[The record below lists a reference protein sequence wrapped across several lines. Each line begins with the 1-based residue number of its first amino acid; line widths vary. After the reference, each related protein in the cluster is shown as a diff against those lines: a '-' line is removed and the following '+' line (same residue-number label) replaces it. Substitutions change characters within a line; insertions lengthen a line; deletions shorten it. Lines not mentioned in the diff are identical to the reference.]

1 MAKIS
6 RQQYA
11 SLYGPTA
18 GDKIRLGDTSL
29 FAEIEHDHTVYGEE
43 CWTGAG
49 RVMRDG
55 MAYDA
60 HTSRADGAI
69 DMLIENATIIDPV
82 LGVIKADIGV
92 RDGKIAGVGKA
103 GNPNIQDGIDENL
116 VCGPN
121 TTYYPAGGLIVTP
134 GGIDVHIHF
143 LSAEQCE
150 HAISTGLTTMIGG
163 SMGPLFAIDCG
174 GPWNTHR
181 MIEASE
187 KWPIN
192 FGFFGRGSSHNPDT
206 VAEHLD
212 GGIIGVKIHV
222 DYGAMPATIDGALT
236 ASQEY
241 DFPVMIHTDTL
252 NESGFYEDTLAAIA
266 GRTMHMY
273 HTEGGGGGHAPDI
286 IRCNGE
292 PHLLPSS
299 TNPTN
304 PYTLNAFD
312 EGLDMTMSCH
322 LLRYDLPEDVAFAE
336 SRVRPQTMM
345 AEDVLHDLGAISMF
359 GSDSQGMGRVNEVI
373 SRCWQLASK
382 MRDQRGRLGHEKT
395 KDADNERIK
404 RYIAKYTINA
414 ARAFGMDKYIGSI
427 EPGKMA
433 DLVTW
438 KPAFFGIKPLGVIKG
453 GFVAHGASGDSAGS
467 YWQTEPVIQRA
478 QFGGCGKAPQ
488 SLSAT
493 FVHQRALDLDIAG
506 QLGLSKALLPISS
519 FTGLGKKDMLHNDA
533 CPDIRVD
540 PSTFDVFVD
549 GELAACDPA
558 TEVTLGQT
566 YMMR

>member
-1 MAKIS
+1 MATIS
-6 RQQYA
+6 RQKYA
-11 SLYGPTA
+11 SLYGPTV

-29 FAEIEHDHTVYGEE
+29 FAEVEHDHTVYGEE

-103 GNPNIQDGIDENL
+103 GNPNIQDGVDENL

-143 LSAEQCE
+143 LSTEQCE
-150 HAISTGLTTMIGG
+150 NAISTGLTTMIGG

-192 FGFFGRGSSHNPDT
+192 FGFFGRGSSHDPDT

-212 GGIIGVKIHV
+212 GGIIGVKIHE

-236 ASQEY
+236 ASAEY

-292 PHLLPSS
+292 PHLLTSS

-373 SRCWQLASK
+373 PRCWQLASK
-382 MRDQRGRLGHEKT
+382 MRDQRGRLAHEKT

-414 ARAFGMDKYIGSI
+414 ARAFGIDKYIGSI

-453 GFVAHGASGDSAGS
+453 GFVAHGATGDSAGS
-467 YWQTEPVIQRA
+467 YWQTEPVMQRA
-478 QFGGCGKAPQ
+478 QYGACGKAPQ

-493 FVHQRALDLDIAG
+493 FVHQRALDLDVAG
-506 QLGLSKALLPISS
+506 QLGLAKALLPITG
-519 FTGLGKKDMLHNDA
+519 FTSLSKKDMLHNDA

-549 GELAACDPA
+549 GELAACDA
-558 TEVTLGQT
+558 IADVSLGQS
-566 YMMR
+566 YLLR

>member
-1 MAKIS
+1 MATIS
-6 RQQYA
+6 RKQYA
-11 SLYGPTA
+11 SLYGPTK

-29 FAEIEHDHTVYGEE
+29 FAEIERDHTVYGEE

-69 DMLIENATIIDPV
+69 DMLVENATIIDPV
-82 LGVIKADIGV
+82 LGIIKADIGI

-103 GNPNIQDGIDENL
+103 GNPNIQDGVDDNM

-143 LSAEQCE
+143 LSTEQCE
-150 HAISTGLTTMIGG
+150 NAISTGLTTMIGG

-192 FGFFGRGSSHNPDT
+192 FGFFGRGSSHDPDT

-212 GGIIGVKIHV
+212 GGIIGVKIHE

-266 GRTMHMY
+266 GRAMHMY

-292 PHLLPSS
+292 PHLLPST

-304 PYTLNAFD
+304 PYSLNAFD

-395 KDADNERIK
+395 RDADNERIK

-414 ARAFGMDKYIGSI
+414 ARAFGIDKYIGSI

-438 KPAFFGIKPLGVIKG
+438 KPAFFGIKPLGIIKG
-453 GFVAHGASGDSAGS
+453 GFVAHGATGDSAGS
-467 YWQTEPVIQRA
+467 YWQTEPVLQRA

-493 FVHQRALDLDIAG
+493 FVHQRALDLDVAG
-506 QLGLSKALLPISS
+506 QLGLAKALLPITS
-519 FTGLGKKDMLHNDA
+519 FTSLSKKDMLHNDA

-540 PSTFDVFVD
+540 PSTFDVTVD
-549 GELAACDPA
+549 GELAACEPIAD
-558 TEVTLGQT
+558 VSLGQN
-566 YMMR
+566 YMLR

>member
-1 MAKIS
+1 
-6 RQQYA
+6 
-11 SLYGPTA
+11 
-18 GDKIRLGDTSL
+18 
-29 FAEIEHDHTVYGEE
+29 
-43 CWTGAG
+43 
-49 RVMRDG
+49 
-55 MAYDA
+55 
-60 HTSRADGAI
+60 
-69 DMLIENATIIDPV
+69 
-82 LGVIKADIGV
+82 
-92 RDGKIAGVGKA
+92 
-103 GNPNIQDGIDENL
+103 
-116 VCGPN
+116 
-121 TTYYPAGGLIVTP
+121 
-134 GGIDVHIHF
+134 
-143 LSAEQCE
+143 
-150 HAISTGLTTMIGG
+150 MIGG

-192 FGFFGRGSSHNPDT
+192 FGFFGRGSSHDPDT

-212 GGIIGVKIHV
+212 GGIIGVKIHE

-266 GRTMHMY
+266 GRAMHMY

-292 PHLLPSS
+292 PHLLPST

-304 PYTLNAFD
+304 PYSLNAFD

-395 KDADNERIK
+395 RDADNERIK

-414 ARAFGMDKYIGSI
+414 ARAFGIDKYIGSI

-438 KPAFFGIKPLGVIKG
+438 KPAFFGIKPLGIIKG
-453 GFVAHGASGDSAGS
+453 GFVAHGATGDSAGS
-467 YWQTEPVIQRA
+467 YWQTEPVLQRA

-493 FVHQRALDLDIAG
+493 FVHQRALDLDVAG
-506 QLGLSKALLPISS
+506 QLGLAKALLPITS
-519 FTGLGKKDMLHNDA
+519 FTSLSKKDMLHNDA

-540 PSTFDVFVD
+540 PSTFDVTVD
-549 GELAACDPA
+549 GELAACEPIAD
-558 TEVTLGQT
+558 VSLGQN
-566 YMMR
+566 YMLR

>member
-82 LGVIKADIGV
+82 LGIIKADIGV

-103 GNPNIQDGIDENL
+103 GNPNIQDGVDENL

-143 LSAEQCE
+143 LSTEQCE
-150 HAISTGLTTMIGG
+150 NAISTGLTTMIGG

-192 FGFFGRGSSHNPDT
+192 FGFFGRGSSHDPDT

-212 GGIIGVKIHV
+212 GGIIGVKIHE

-236 ASQEY
+236 ASAEY

-266 GRTMHMY
+266 GRPMHMY

-345 AEDVLHDLGAISMF
+345 A
-359 GSDSQGMGRVNEVI
+359 
-373 SRCWQLASK
+373 
-382 MRDQRGRLGHEKT
+382 
-395 KDADNERIK
+395 
-404 RYIAKYTINA
+404 
-414 ARAFGMDKYIGSI
+414 
-427 EPGKMA
+427 
-433 DLVTW
+433 
-438 KPAFFGIKPLGVIKG
+438 
-453 GFVAHGASGDSAGS
+453 
-467 YWQTEPVIQRA
+467 
-478 QFGGCGKAPQ
+478 
-488 SLSAT
+488 
-493 FVHQRALDLDIAG
+493 
-506 QLGLSKALLPISS
+506 
-519 FTGLGKKDMLHNDA
+519 
-533 CPDIRVD
+533 
-540 PSTFDVFVD
+540 
-549 GELAACDPA
+549 
-558 TEVTLGQT
+558 
-566 YMMR
+566 

>member
-1 MAKIS
+1 MATIS
-6 RQQYA
+6 RKQYA
-11 SLYGPTA
+11 SLYGPTK

-29 FAEIEHDHTVYGEE
+29 FAEVEHDHTVYGEE

-82 LGVIKADIGV
+82 LGIIKADIGV

-103 GNPNIQDGIDENL
+103 GNPNIQDGVDGNL

-143 LSAEQCE
+143 LSTEQCE
-150 HAISTGLTTMIGG
+150 NAISTGLTTMIGG

-192 FGFFGRGSSHNPDT
+192 FGFFGRGSSHDPDT

-212 GGIIGVKIHV
+212 GGIIGVKIHE

-266 GRTMHMY
+266 GRAMHMY

-292 PHLLPSS
+292 PHLLPST

-304 PYTLNAFD
+304 PYSLNTFD

-395 KDADNERIK
+395 KGADNERIK

-414 ARAFGMDKYIGSI
+414 ARAFGIDKYIGSI

-453 GFVAHGASGDSAGS
+453 GFVAHGATGDSAGS
-467 YWQTEPVIQRA
+467 YWQTEPVLQRA

-493 FVHQRALDLDIAG
+493 FVHQRALDLDVAG
-506 QLGLSKALLPISS
+506 QLGLSKALLPITS
-519 FTGLGKKDMLHNDA
+519 FTSLSKKDMLHNDA

-540 PSTFDVFVD
+540 PSTFDVTVD
-549 GELAACDPA
+549 GKLAACEPIA
-558 TEVTLGQT
+558 NVSLGQN
-566 YMMR
+566 YMLR

>member
-1 MAKIS
+1 MATIS
-6 RQQYA
+6 RKQYA
-11 SLYGPTA
+11 SLYGPTK

-29 FAEIEHDHTVYGEE
+29 FAEVEHDHTVYGEE

-60 HTSRADGAI
+60 HTSRADGAS

-82 LGVIKADIGV
+82 LGIFKADRGV

-103 GNPNIQDGIDENL
+103 GNPNIQDGVDGNL

-143 LSAEQCE
+143 LSTEQCE
-150 HAISTGLTTMIGG
+150 NAISTGLTTMIGG

-192 FGFFGRGSSHNPDT
+192 FGFFGRGSSHDPDT

-212 GGIIGVKIHV
+212 GGIIGVKIHE

-266 GRTMHMY
+266 GRAMHMY

-292 PHLLPSS
+292 PHLLPST

-304 PYTLNAFD
+304 PYSLNTFD

-395 KDADNERIK
+395 KGADNERIK

-414 ARAFGMDKYIGSI
+414 ARAFGIDKYIGSI

-453 GFVAHGASGDSAGS
+453 GFVAHGATGDSAGS
-467 YWQTEPVIQRA
+467 YWQTEPVLQRA

-493 FVHQRALDLDIAG
+493 FVHQRALDLDVAG
-506 QLGLSKALLPISS
+506 QLGLSKALLPITS
-519 FTGLGKKDMLHNDA
+519 FTSLSKKDMLHNDA

-540 PSTFDVFVD
+540 PSTFDVTVD
-549 GELAACDPA
+549 GELAACEPIA
-558 TEVTLGQT
+558 NVSLGQN
-566 YMMR
+566 YMLR

>member
-11 SLYGPTA
+11 SLYGPTT

-29 FAEIEHDHTVYGEE
+29 FAEIEKDHTVYGEE

-55 MAYDA
+55 MVYDA

-82 LGVIKADIGV
+82 QGIIKADIGV
-92 RDGKIAGVGKA
+92 RDGKIAGIGKA
-103 GNPNIQDGIDENL
+103 GNPNIQDGVDGNL

-143 LSAEQCE
+143 LSTEQCE
-150 HAISTGLTTMIGG
+150 NAISTGLTTMIGG

-174 GPWNTHR
+174 GPWNTAR
-181 MIEASE
+181 MHEASE
-187 KWPIN
+187 QWPIN
-192 FGFFGRGSSHNPDT
+192 FGFFGRGSSHDPET

-212 GGIIGVKIHV
+212 GGIIGVKIHE
-222 DYGAMPATIDGALT
+222 DYGAMPATINGALT

-312 EGLDMTMSCH
+312 EGRDMTMSCH

-345 AEDVLHDLGAISMF
+345 AEDVLHDMGAISMF

-382 MRDQRGRLGHEKT
+382 MRDQRGRLAHEKT

-414 ARAFGMDKYIGSI
+414 ARAFGIDKYVGSI
-427 EPGKMA
+427 EVGKMA
-433 DLVTW
+433 T
-438 KPAFFGIKPLGVIKG
+438 
-453 GFVAHGASGDSAGS
+453 GDSAGS
-467 YWQTEPVIQRA
+467 YWQTEPVQQKA
-478 QFGGCGKAPQ
+478 QFGGRGRAPQ
-488 SLSAT
+488 TLSAN
-493 FVHQRALDLDIAG
+493 FVHQRALDIDLPG
-506 QLGLSKALLPISS
+506 RLGLVKPMLPMTS
-519 FTGLGKKDMLHNDA
+519 FTALSKKDMLHNDA
-533 CPDIRVD
+533 CPEIRVD
-540 PSTFDVFVD
+540 PSTFDVTVD
-549 GELAACDPA
+549 GELAACDPVA
-558 TEVTLGQT
+558 QVTLGQN
-566 YMMR
+566 YLMR

>member
-1 MAKIS
+1 MATIS
-6 RQQYA
+6 RKQYA
-11 SLYGPTA
+11 SLYGPTK

-29 FAEIEHDHTVYGEE
+29 FAEVEHDHTVYGEE

-82 LGVIKADIGV
+82 LGIIKADIGV

-103 GNPNIQDGIDENL
+103 GNPNIQDGVDGNL

-143 LSAEQCE
+143 LSTEQCE
-150 HAISTGLTTMIGG
+150 NAISTGLTTMIGG

-192 FGFFGRGSSHNPDT
+192 FGFFGRGSSHDPDT

-212 GGIIGVKIHV
+212 GGIIGVKIHE

-266 GRTMHMY
+266 GRAMHMY

-292 PHLLPSS
+292 PHLLPST

-304 PYTLNAFD
+304 PYSLNAFD

-395 KDADNERIK
+395 KGADNERIK

-414 ARAFGMDKYIGSI
+414 ARAFGIDKYIGSI

-453 GFVAHGASGDSAGS
+453 GFVAHGATGDSAGS
-467 YWQTEPVIQRA
+467 YWQTEPVLQRA

-493 FVHQRALDLDIAG
+493 FVHQRALDLDVAG
-506 QLGLSKALLPISS
+506 QLGLSKALLPITS
-519 FTGLGKKDMLHNDA
+519 FTSLSKKDMLHNDA

-540 PSTFDVFVD
+540 PSTFDVTVD
-549 GELAACDPA
+549 GELAACEPIA
-558 TEVTLGQT
+558 NVSLGQN
-566 YMMR
+566 YMLR

>member
-1 MAKIS
+1 MATIS
-6 RQQYA
+6 RKQYA
-11 SLYGPTA
+11 SLYGPTK

-29 FAEIEHDHTVYGEE
+29 FAEVEHDHTVYGEE

-82 LGVIKADIGV
+82 LGIIKADIGV

-103 GNPNIQDGIDENL
+103 GNPNIQDGVDGNL

-143 LSAEQCE
+143 LSTEQCE
-150 HAISTGLTTMIGG
+150 NAISTGLTTMIGG

-192 FGFFGRGSSHNPDT
+192 FGFFGRGSSHDPDT

-212 GGIIGVKIHV
+212 GGIIGVKIHE

-266 GRTMHMY
+266 GRAMHMY

-292 PHLLPSS
+292 PHLLPST

-304 PYTLNAFD
+304 PYSLNTFD

-395 KDADNERIK
+395 KGADNERIK

-414 ARAFGMDKYIGSI
+414 ARAFGIDKYIGSI

-453 GFVAHGASGDSAGS
+453 GFVAHGATGDSAGS
-467 YWQTEPVIQRA
+467 YWQTEPVLQRA

-493 FVHQRALDLDIAG
+493 FVHQRALDLDVAG
-506 QLGLSKALLPISS
+506 QLGLSKALLPITS
-519 FTGLGKKDMLHNDA
+519 FTSLSKKDMLHNDA

-540 PSTFDVFVD
+540 PSTFDVTVD
-549 GELAACDPA
+549 GELAACEPIA
-558 TEVTLGQT
+558 NVSLGQN
-566 YMMR
+566 YMLR

>member
-1 MAKIS
+1 MATIS
-6 RQQYA
+6 RKQYA
-11 SLYGPTA
+11 SLYGPTK

-29 FAEIEHDHTVYGEE
+29 FAEVEHDHTVYGEE

-82 LGVIKADIGV
+82 LGIIKADIGV

-103 GNPNIQDGIDENL
+103 GNPNIQDGVDGNL

-143 LSAEQCE
+143 LSTEQCE
-150 HAISTGLTTMIGG
+150 NAISTGLTTMIGG

-192 FGFFGRGSSHNPDT
+192 FGFFGRGSSHDPDT
-206 VAEHLD
+206 IAEHLD
-212 GGIIGVKIHV
+212 GGIIGVKIHE

-266 GRTMHMY
+266 GRAMHMY

-292 PHLLPSS
+292 PHLLPST

-304 PYTLNAFD
+304 PYSLNTFD

-395 KDADNERIK
+395 KGADNERIK

-414 ARAFGMDKYIGSI
+414 ARAFGIDKYIGSI

-453 GFVAHGASGDSAGS
+453 GFVAHGATGDSAGS
-467 YWQTEPVIQRA
+467 YWQTEPVLQRA

-493 FVHQRALDLDIAG
+493 FVHQRALDLDVAG
-506 QLGLSKALLPISS
+506 QLGLSKALLPITS
-519 FTGLGKKDMLHNDA
+519 FTSLSKKDMLHNDA

-540 PSTFDVFVD
+540 PSTFDVTVD
-549 GELAACDPA
+549 GELAACEPIA
-558 TEVTLGQT
+558 NVSLGQN
-566 YMMR
+566 YMLR

>member
-1 MAKIS
+1 MVKIP
-6 RQQYA
+6 REEYA
-11 SLYGPTA
+11 RYYGPTT
-18 GDKIRLGDTSL
+18 GDKVRLGDTSL
-29 FAEIEHDHTVYGEE
+29 YAEVERDHTSYGDE
-43 CWTGAG
+43 CWVGAG

-82 LGVIKADIGV
+82 LGIVKADIGV

-103 GNPNIQDGIDENL
+103 GNPRVQNGVDKAL

-134 GGIDVHIHF
+134 GGIDVHVHF
-143 LSAEQCE
+143 LSPQQCE
-150 HAISTGLTTMIGG
+150 HAIASGLTTMIGG

-174 GPWNTHR
+174 GPWNTAR
-181 MIEASE
+181 MHEASE
-187 KWPIN
+187 EWPIN
-192 FGFFGRGSSHNPDT
+192 FGFFGRGSSHDPAT

-212 GGIIGVKIHV
+212 GGVIGVKIHE
-222 DYGAMPATIDGALT
+222 DYGAMPATIDGCLR

-241 DFPVMIHTDTL
+241 DISVQIHTDTL
-252 NESGFYEDTLAAIA
+252 NEAGFYEDTMAAIA
-266 GRTMHMY
+266 GRPIHMY
-273 HTEGGGGGHAPDI
+273 HTEGAGGGHAPDI

-292 PHLLPSS
+292 PHCLTSS

-304 PYTLNAFD
+304 PYTVNAFD
-312 EGLDMTMSCH
+312 EGLDMTMACH

-336 SRVRPQTMM
+336 SRVRPPTIA

-359 GSDSQGMGRVNEVI
+359 GSDSQGMGRINEVI

-382 MRDQRGRLGHEKT
+382 MRDQRGRLPGEKT

-404 RYIAKYTINA
+404 RYIAKYTINP
-414 ARAFGMDKYIGSI
+414 ARAFGIDSYVGSI

-433 DLVTW
+433 DLVVW
-438 KPAFFGIKPLGVIKG
+438 LPSFFGIKPFGVIKG
-453 GFVAHGASGDSAGS
+453 GFVARGASGDAAGS
-467 YWQTEPVIQRA
+467 YLGTQPVIIRS
-478 QFGGCGKAPQ
+478 QFGEHGRAPQ
-488 SLSAT
+488 SLSAN
-493 FVHQRALDLDIAG
+493 FVHQRALDIDLPG
-506 QLGLSKALLPISS
+506 RLGLAKPMLPIGS
-519 FTGLGKKDMLHNDA
+519 FVKLSKKDMLHNDA
-533 CPDIRVD
+533 CPEIKVD
-540 PSTFDVFVD
+540 SQTFEVFVD
-549 GELAACDPA
+549 GELATCDPID
-558 TEVTLGQT
+558 TVTLGQR

>member
-1 MAKIS
+1 MATIS
-6 RQQYA
+6 RKQYA
-11 SLYGPTA
+11 SLYGPTK

-29 FAEIEHDHTVYGEE
+29 FAEVEHDHTVYGEE

-82 LGVIKADIGV
+82 LGIIKADIGV

-103 GNPNIQDGIDENL
+103 GNPNIQDGVDGNL

-143 LSAEQCE
+143 LSTEQCE
-150 HAISTGLTTMIGG
+150 NAISTGLTTMIGG

-192 FGFFGRGSSHNPDT
+192 FGFFGRGSSHDPDT
-206 VAEHLD
+206 IAEHLD
-212 GGIIGVKIHV
+212 GGIIGVKIHE
-222 DYGAMPATIDGALT
+222 DYGAMPATIDTCLGVAD
-236 ASQEY
+236 EY
-241 DFPVMIHTDTL
+241 DFQVQLHTDSL
-252 NESGFYEDTLAAIA
+252 NEAGFYEDTLAAIA
-266 GRTMHMY
+266 GRAMHMY

-292 PHLLPSS
+292 PHLLPST

-304 PYTLNAFD
+304 PYSLNTFD

-395 KDADNERIK
+395 KGADNERIK

-414 ARAFGMDKYIGSI
+414 ARAFGIDKYIGSI

-453 GFVAHGASGDSAGS
+453 GFVAHGATGDSAGS
-467 YWQTEPVIQRA
+467 YWQTEPVLQRA

-493 FVHQRALDLDIAG
+493 FVHQRALDLDVAG
-506 QLGLSKALLPISS
+506 QLGLSKALLPITS
-519 FTGLGKKDMLHNDA
+519 FTSLSKKDMLHNDA

-540 PSTFDVFVD
+540 PSTFDVTVD
-549 GELAACDPA
+549 GELAACEPIA
-558 TEVTLGQT
+558 NVSLGQN
-566 YMMR
+566 YMLR

>member
-1 MAKIS
+1 MATIS
-6 RQQYA
+6 RKQYA
-11 SLYGPTA
+11 SLYGPTK

-29 FAEIEHDHTVYGEE
+29 FAEIERDHTVYGEE

-69 DMLIENATIIDPV
+69 DMLVENATIIDPV
-82 LGVIKADIGV
+82 LGIIKADIGI

-103 GNPNIQDGIDENL
+103 GNPNIQDGVDDNL

-143 LSAEQCE
+143 LSTEQCE
-150 HAISTGLTTMIGG
+150 NAISTGLTTMIGG

-192 FGFFGRGSSHNPDT
+192 FGFFGRGSSHDPDT

-212 GGIIGVKIHV
+212 GGIIGVKIHE

-266 GRTMHMY
+266 GRAMHMY

-286 IRCNGE
+286 IRCDGE
-292 PHLLPSS
+292 PHLLPST

-304 PYTLNAFD
+304 PYSLNAFD

-395 KDADNERIK
+395 RDADNERIK

-414 ARAFGMDKYIGSI
+414 ARAFGIDKYIGSI

-438 KPAFFGIKPLGVIKG
+438 KPAFFGIKPLGIIKG
-453 GFVAHGASGDSAGS
+453 GFVAHGATGDSAGS
-467 YWQTEPVIQRA
+467 YWQTEPVLQRA

-493 FVHQRALDLDIAG
+493 FVHQRALDLDVAG
-506 QLGLSKALLPISS
+506 QLGLAKALLPITS
-519 FTGLGKKDMLHNDA
+519 FTSLSKKDMLHNDA

-540 PSTFDVFVD
+540 PSTFDVTVD
-549 GELAACDPA
+549 GELAACEPIAD
-558 TEVTLGQT
+558 VSLGQN
-566 YMMR
+566 YMLR

>member
-11 SLYGPTA
+11 SLYGPTK
-18 GDKIRLGDTSL
+18 GDKVRLGDTEL
-29 FAEIEHDHTVYGEE
+29 LAEIEHDHTVYGEE

-60 HTSRADGAI
+60 HTSRADGAL
-69 DMLIENATIIDPV
+69 DMLVENATIIDPV
-82 LGVIKADIGV
+82 LGIIKADIGV
-92 RDGKIAGVGKA
+92 RDGKIAGIGKA
-103 GNPNIQDGIDENL
+103 GNPNIQDGVSENM

-143 LSAEQCE
+143 LSTEQCE
-150 HAISTGLTTMIGG
+150 NAISTGLTTMIGG

-174 GPWNTHR
+174 GPWNTAR
-181 MIEASE
+181 MHEASE

-192 FGFFGRGSSHNPDT
+192 FGFFGRGSSHDPDT

-212 GGIIGVKIHV
+212 GGVIGMKIHE
-222 DYGAMPATIDGALT
+222 DYGAMPATIHGALT

-266 GRTMHMY
+266 GRAMHMY

-345 AEDVLHDLGAISMF
+345 AEDVLHDMGAISMF

-382 MRDQRGRLGHEKT
+382 MRTQRGRLSHEKT
-395 KDADNERIK
+395 ADADNERIK

-414 ARAFGMDKYIGSI
+414 ARAFGIDQYVGSI

-433 DLVTW
+433 DLVAW
-438 KPAFFGIKPLGVIKG
+438 KPAFFGIKPFGIIKG
-453 GFVAHGASGDSAGS
+453 GFVAHGATGDSAGS
-467 YWQTEPVIQRA
+467 YFQTEPVIQRA
-478 QFGGCGKAPQ
+478 QFGGCGRAPQ
-488 SLSAT
+488 SLSAN
-493 FVHQRALDLDIAG
+493 FVHQRALDIDLPG
-506 QLGLSKALLPISS
+506 TLGLAKPMLPISS
-519 FTGLGKKDMLHNDA
+519 FIKLGKKDMLHNDF

-558 TEVTLGQT
+558 TEVTLGQN
-566 YMMR
+566 YLMR